1 MVASVLVLVDR
12 RERARRVAGWLS
24 PARERMG
31 LEGARRSVRYAMYM
45 YLLGRSGAVL
55 CWAAGLGVGPCRT
68 TGWNTA
74 K

>member
-1 MVASVLVLVDR
+1 
-12 RERARRVAGWLS
+12 
-24 PARERMG
+24 